1 MKILKYFGIVIL
13 FSVMG
18 ILFKRY
24 KRKFDPDEELKG
36 NDLVKKYLL
45 NENIIYSKPN
55 IWIHVKKEKNT
66 RNWINFGSRTTN
78 DVNKPYIQICIESII
93 KYNQDK
99 FNIFLID
106 DDSFSKLL
114 SDWNVILSNVPEPI
128 RGNVRRLGIMKILYT
143 YGGISLPRSF
153 LCMTCLQSF
162 FESTVYKSKMFCVEN
177 VNRSVN
183 QLENEFLPDDKIIGC
198 IKFSEKMKN
207 YIEFLEKSIEEDSTD
222 EFKVLGKKNLWL
234 NEEVEKFNIKLIDSR
249 LVGMKSTD
257 NVYVGIEELL
267 GDSIISFDKN
277 KIGIYLDECEIG
289 KRNAYN
295 WFNRMSKE
303 QIFNSSTII
312 GEQMLL
318 SHGN

>member
-1 MKILKYFGIVIL
+1 MF
-13 FSVMG
+13 
-18 ILFKRY
+18 
-24 KRKFDPDEELKG
+24 EEEAI
-36 NDLVKKYLL
+36 KKMVEW
-45 NENIIYSKPN
+45 NKTPFNVSK
-55 IWIHVKKEKNT
+55 K
-66 RNWINFGSRTTN
+66 
-78 DVNKPYIQICIESII
+78 
-93 KYNQDK
+93 K
-99 FNIFLID
+99 FNKKRFNFITIDIFKIVSITVTLLLKTNFFVL
-106 DDSFSKLL
+106 DSFSKLL

-128 RGNVRRLGIMKILYT
+128 RENVRRLGIMKILYT

-162 FESTVYKSKMFCVEN
+162 FESTAYKSKMFCVEN
-177 VNRSVN
+177 VNRSVS

-222 EFKVLGKKNLWL
+222 EFKVLGKKNMWL
-234 NEEVEKFNIKLIDSR
+234 KEEVEKFNIKLIDSR